1 MEERDLFNHAAR
13 MSKPFQARLRALG
26 DHPLVG
32 EARGVGMIGAVE
44 LVSNKS
50 TKAPFDSKRAVAA
63 YCAGRAE
70 EHGLIARNIGE
81 TIAVCPPLI
90 INENQM
96 HELFDKFGRALDDTL
111 EWTRRDLMDGH

>member
-1 MEERDLFNHAAR
+1 MEERELFAHAAR
-13 MSKPFQARLRALG
+13 TSKPFQARLHALA

-44 LVSNKS
+44 LVSDKS
-50 TKAPFDSKRAVAA
+50 TKVPFDSKRGVAA

-81 TIAVCPPLI
+81 TIAMCPPLVI
-90 INENQM
+90 TENQV
-96 HELFDKFGRALDDTL
+96 HELFDKLGRALDDTL
-111 EWTRRDLMDGH
+111 EWTRRT